1 MKRKTFSSRLLAI
14 LMTVALVLS
23 FASVSAFAEGEASG
37 ESSSLTTEI

>member
-23 FASVSAFAEGEASG
+23 FASVSAFCGGGSKW
-37 ESSSLTTEI
+37 